1 MPLTRWR
8 ERAAATIENE
18 ALRITVLREG
28 GHVAEILHKKSG
40 VNPLWVPPWS
50 TIEPSSYNAA
60 KHPEYGADA
69 ESKLL
74 SGIHGHN
81 LCLDLF
87 GGPTPEEAAAGM
99 TTHGEGSVAPF
110 AITEAAGTLTTSATL
125 PLHGLAFTR
134 TLKLEGERL
143 HFHETVENLT
153 ALDRP
158 IAYTQHVTLGPPFLE
173 CGKTEF
179 RMPGTLSM
187 TYPTDFAGPNG
198 YLPLGAKFDWPHAP
212 RRDGK
217 GTVDMRRL
225 QNVNA
230 SAAFS
235 THLLDPH
242 RDRAWFHAWS
252 PSSKLLFGYEW
263 KRTDFPWM
271 GIWEENH
278 SRATAP
284 WNSRTLTRGM
294 EFGAS
299 PFPESRKDMIERR
312 ELFGVPGY
320 RWLPAK
326 SKITVQYSA
335 FARMAESIP
344 EEY

>member
-1 MPLTRWR
+1 M
-8 ERAAATIENE
+8 
-18 ALRITVLREG
+18 
-28 GHVAEILHKKSG
+28 
-40 VNPLWVPPWS
+40 
-50 TIEPSSYNAA
+50 
-60 KHPEYGADA
+60 
-69 ESKLL
+69 
-74 SGIHGHN
+74 
-81 LCLDLF
+81 
-87 GGPTPEEAAAGM
+87 
-99 TTHGEGSVAPF
+99 
-110 AITEAAGTLTTSATL
+110 
-125 PLHGLAFTR
+125 
-134 TLKLEGERL
+134 
-143 HFHETVENLT
+143 
-153 ALDRP
+153 
-158 IAYTQHVTLGPPFLE
+158 
-173 CGKTEF
+173 
-179 RMPGTLSM
+179 
-187 TYPTDFAGPNG
+187 
-198 YLPLGAKFDWPHAP
+198 
-212 RRDGK
+212 
-217 GTVDMRRL
+217 
-225 QNVNA
+225 
-230 SAAFS
+230 
-235 THLLDPH
+235 DPH

-326 SKITVQYSA
+326 AKITVQYSA